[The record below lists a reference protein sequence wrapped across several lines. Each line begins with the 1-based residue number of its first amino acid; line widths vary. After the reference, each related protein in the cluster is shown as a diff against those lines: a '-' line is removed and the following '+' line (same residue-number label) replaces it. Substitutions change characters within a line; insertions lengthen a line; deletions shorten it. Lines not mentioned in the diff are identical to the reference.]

1 MIVKSKAFLCCLAA
15 LILLIPA
22 ASIFPQSYET
32 LLSLLVDIPG
42 YSGEEPEGMDVSSSD
57 LKAVSVSR
65 EYSKGESELH
75 AGILVG
81 QQSAGVWNPGYQEG
95 LKMETPDGI
104 MEVKEEGGFLMFHSY
119 NKKKQEGMI
128 AVLLEK
134 GGADVGGGAVFVF
147 AYKGIDNKD
156 GLSLAKKFDWK
167 KIKAKVQGL

>member
-1 MIVKSKAFLCCLAA
+1 MPVKGKLFLSFFSA
-15 LILLIPA
+15 LIILIPA
-22 ASIFPQSYET
+22 VSIYPQSYES
-32 LLSLLVDIPG
+32 LLPLLVDLPG
-42 YSGEEPEGMDVSSSD
+42 YKGEEPEGLDVSSSD

-95 LKMETPDGI
+95 LKMETPEGI
-104 MEVKEEGGFLMFHSY
+104 MEVKQEGGFLMFHSY

-128 AVLLEK
+128 AVLLDK
-134 GGADVGGGAVFVF
+134 GSADTGGAVFVF
-147 AYKGIDNKD
+147 TYRGIDNEN

-167 KIKAKVQGL
+167 KIEAKVQGI

>member
-22 ASIFPQSYET
+22 VSIFPQSYET
-32 LLSLLVDIPG
+32 LLSLLVDLPG

-95 LKMETPDGI
+95 LKMETPEGL
-104 MEVKEEGGFLMFHSY
+104 MEVKGEGGFLVFHSY

-128 AVLLEK
+128 AVLLDK
-134 GGADVGGGAVFVF
+134 GGADGGGGAVFVF
-147 AYKGIDNKD
+147 AYKGIDNNE

-167 KIKAKVQGL
+167 KIKAKTQGL

>member
-1 MIVKSKAFLCCLAA
+1 MIVKRKAFLGCLAA

-32 LLSLLVDIPG
+32 LLPLLVDLPG
-42 YSGEEPEGMDVSSSD
+42 YSGEDPEGMDVSSSD

-95 LKMETPDGI
+95 LKMETPEGL
-104 MEVKEEGGFLMFHSY
+104 MEVKQEGGFLIFHSY

-128 AVLLEK
+128 AVLLDK
-134 GGADVGGGAVFVF
+134 GTADGGGGAVFVF
-147 AYKGIDNKD
+147 AYKGIDNND

-167 KIKAKVQGL
+167 KIKAKTQGL

>member
-1 MIVKSKAFLCCLAA
+1 MIVKRKAFLGCLAA

-32 LLSLLVDIPG
+32 LLSFLVDLPG

-57 LKAVSVSR
+57 LKAVSVSW
-65 EYSKGESELH
+65 EYSKGASELH

-104 MEVKEEGGFLMFHSY
+104 MEVKGEDGFMMFHSY
-119 NKKKQEGMI
+119 NKGKKEGMI
-128 AVLLEK
+128 AVLLDK
-134 GGADVGGGAVFVF
+134 GDAGGGGGAVFVF
-147 AYKGIDNKD
+147 AYKGIDNNE
-156 GLSLAKKFDWK
+156 GLSLAKRFDWK
-167 KIKAKVQGL
+167 KIKEKVQSL

>member
-1 MIVKSKAFLCCLAA
+1 VKKKAFLGCVAA
-15 LILLIPA
+15 LILLLPA
-22 ASIFPQSYET
+22 VNIFPQSYKN
-32 LLSLLVDIPG
+32 LLPLLVDLPG
-42 YSGEEPEGMDVSSSD
+42 YRGEDPEGMDVSSTD

-95 LKMETPDGI
+95 LKMETPEGL
-104 MEVKEEGGFLMFHSY
+104 MEVKQEGGFLMFHSY
-119 NKKKQEGMI
+119 NKSKQEGMI
-128 AVLLEK
+128 AVLLDK
-134 GGADVGGGAVFVF
+134 GGAEGNGGAVFVF

-167 KIKAKVQGL
+167 KIQAKVQGL

>member
-1 MIVKSKAFLCCLAA
+1 MIVNRKAFLGCLAA

-32 LLSLLVDIPG
+32 LLPLLVDLPG
-42 YSGEEPEGMDVSSSD
+42 YSGEDPEGMDVSSSD

-95 LKMETPDGI
+95 LKMETPEGL
-104 MEVKEEGGFLMFHSY
+104 MEVKQEGGFLIFHSY

-128 AVLLEK
+128 AVLLDK
-134 GGADVGGGAVFVF
+134 GTADGGGGAVFVF
-147 AYKGIDNKD
+147 AYKGIDNND

-167 KIKAKVQGL
+167 KIKAKTQGL